1 MWFDIVLYS
10 VVLNGRHVANLLGN
24 KLGEGRGLYNLF
36 SVEEWTVQTFQQKL
50 QSPFLNRIS
59 QNGYILICKRTSRP
73 KYIAHSHVEST
84 FLPLKSLYQDL
95 GCQYLDP
102 SFHLKSKDQLGRQMF
117 CTVFLKLVFVLQLL
131 LTSLGRQELLRVS
144 KI

>member
-24 KLGEGRGLYNLF
+24 KLGEGSRPCNLF

-50 QSPFLNRIS
+50 QSPFFNRIS
-59 QNGYILICKRTSRP
+59 QNGYILICRRTSKS
-73 KYIAHSHVEST
+73 KYIVHSHVEST

-95 GCQYLDP
+95 GRQYLDP
-102 SFHLKSKDQLGRQMF
+102 SFHLKLKDQLGRQMF
-117 CTVFLKLVFVLQLL
+117 CTVFLKLVFVLQFLL
-131 LTSLGRQELLRVS
+131 KSLGRKELLRVS